1 MDFRLFFTE
10 FILASKSS
18 IPSLMRKVFHCI
30 AALNVNIVNC
40 LAELTLMYVPL
51 NRVALLL
58 DIDTLNDEYSEY
70 GSLNLR
76 ILNISMKDL

>member
-58 DIDTLNDEYSEY
+58 DVEPHGKVGHHVFHSFEKKAFKVFY
-70 GSLNLR
+70 
-76 ILNISMKDL
+76 